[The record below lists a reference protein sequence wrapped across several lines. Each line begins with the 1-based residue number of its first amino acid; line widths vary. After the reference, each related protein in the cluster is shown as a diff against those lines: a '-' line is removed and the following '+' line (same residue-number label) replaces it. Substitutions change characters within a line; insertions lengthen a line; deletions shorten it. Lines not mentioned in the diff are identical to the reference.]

1 MRAGRFFFDLSLN
14 DREAGG
20 KHPSKC
26 ILQQGGKLATFAK
39 FPMHMM
45 TREEILAIDQY
56 CREHKMSYRKR
67 LDELEIPFWQFYK
80 AKRKYR
86 LEDEGAEGAG
96 EFVQMVP
103 GMFSSGMMPVRNGK
117 RNAQAGGTSNQ
128 ESFLTVELRTSTG
141 TAMRI
146 QGSMTAEHLRA
157 ILSGNV

>member
-1 MRAGRFFFDLSLN
+1 
-14 DREAGG
+14 
-20 KHPSKC
+20 
-26 ILQQGGKLATFAK
+26 
-39 FPMHMM
+39 MHMM

-56 CREHKMSYRKR
+56 CQEHKMSYRKR

-86 LEDEGAEGAG
+86 LEDESPDGAG

-103 GMFSSGMMPVRNGK
+103 GVFSSGMMPVRNGK
-117 RNAQAGGTSNQ
+117 RSAQAVGTTNQ
-128 ESFLTVELRTSTG
+128 ESYLTVELRTSGG

-157 ILSGNV
+157 IFSGNV

>member
-1 MRAGRFFFDLSLN
+1 
-14 DREAGG
+14 
-20 KHPSKC
+20 
-26 ILQQGGKLATFAK
+26 
-39 FPMHMM
+39 MM

-56 CREHKMSYRKR
+56 CQEHKMSYRKR

-86 LEDEGAEGAG
+86 MEDESLDGTG

-103 GMFSSGMMPVRNGK
+103 GMFSSGMMPVRNGR
-117 RNAQAGGTSNQ
+117 RNTQTGGTNTP
-128 ESFLTVELRTSTG
+128 ESFMTVELRTPGG

-146 QGSMTAEHLRA
+146 QGSMTADHLRA

>member
-1 MRAGRFFFDLSLN
+1 
-14 DREAGG
+14 
-20 KHPSKC
+20 
-26 ILQQGGKLATFAK
+26 
-39 FPMHMM
+39 MM

-103 GMFSSGMMPVRNGK
+103 GMFSSGMMPVRSGK
-117 RNAQAGGTSNQ
+117 RNAQAGGTSNR